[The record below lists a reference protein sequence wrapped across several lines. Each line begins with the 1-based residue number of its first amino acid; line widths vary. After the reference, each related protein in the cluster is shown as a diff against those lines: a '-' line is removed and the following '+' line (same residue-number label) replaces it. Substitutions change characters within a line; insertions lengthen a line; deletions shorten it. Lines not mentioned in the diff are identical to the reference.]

1 MYLKQ
6 IEAVGFK
13 SFADKIDID
22 FEKGI
27 TGIVG
32 PNGSGKSNIVDAV
45 RWVLGEQSIK
55 SLRGDGSMTDVI
67 FSGSKTRNP
76 SSSASVTLLFDNS
89 DRYFNL
95 DYTEVSIK
103 RIVYKTGENEYYL
116 NGERCRL
123 KDIVNLVIDSGI
135 AKESFNII
143 TQGNIQDILSNKP
156 EDRRIIFEEAAGVLK
171 YKRRKEEAIRKL
183 DKTHDNIERIR
194 DIIDELERQLLPLK
208 EQSEKAKKYLKAKE
222 ELEKIEIALIV
233 HDIETFNNDYQ
244 YTKEQIE
251 KLNNE
256 LLELTENYDVEQA
269 KLEKEKLNYTKDNEL
284 LYQQQQELIAITS
297 KVEKISGQKNLINER
312 KKYEK
317 DNVKLHD
324 NALLLKEQQL
334 KIKNDIDNIEHDIKN
349 KQENLHDLEQKLNEI
364 MTKIEDYQKKK
375 EMIINKIDDNVRIKT
390 ELIHK
395 VDILEQSIENN
406 NRLSYA
412 TRSILNN
419 PKLQGIHHVIG
430 ELIET
435 DEKYVTAIEMS
446 LGLSSQFIVVD
457 DEKAAK
463 EAINYLKNNN
473 IGRATFF
480 PLNIIKGKNISLDIY
495 EKIKNH
501 HSFID
506 IASNLV
512 SYKPKYK
519 EIILNR
525 LGNVIVVDNIDGANE
540 IGKLID
546 YKYKIVTL
554 DGELLH
560 VGGSITGGNIKK
572 SSGLLDERNELQ
584 QAKNKLKKISEE
596 YSDLQLKLNNIN
608 SILKEYDLKQYNLKN
623 EIVDLNQIIDSKLT
637 LKTEYQ
643 QKLSDIENEL
653 KGIDSVLNKVLDE
666 EEKAVIDSYY
676 ETKKEEDKANQKI
689 MVLTEKIN
697 KSKKIIEEIEEKIKE
712 INLSLTQKQQV
723 LKYSEI
729 KVNRLDVQLDHLLNR
744 LNEEYSITF
753 EKAKKDYF
761 LLLDEEEARKEVDKL
776 KNRIKNLGT
785 VNIGSIEE
793 YERINERYEFLNEQ
807 RNDLFKAENTLLEI
821 IKEMDLIMKEK
832 FSETFNA
839 VSQEFKKV
847 FKQLFSGG
855 TAELR
860 LTDPSNMLETGID
873 IIALP
878 PGKKLQHISLLS
890 GGEKA
895 LTAIALLFSI
905 LKVKPVPFCILD
917 EVEAAL
923 DEVNIMAF
931 TNFLHSFKDRTQF
944 IIITHQKK
952 TMEYVDVLYGITMQE
967 SGVSK
972 LVSVKF
978 EDIKA

>member
-171 YKRRKEEAIRKL
+171 YKKRKEEAIRKL

>member
-793 YERINERYEFLNEQ
+793 YERINERYEFLKEQ